1 MKKPPPGMKSMPL
14 KPGETKS
21 QYMDRVRATNSTT
34 PVKTPGIR
42 VMDTRGPVRG
52 FSKDPGTGAPKPRVG
67 GGVKG
72 GGRRSDMA
80 PTPATSTTPRP
91 KVGGVKGGMAPID
104 SGRGAIPKPKVGG
117 SMVKPPRRM
126 KTGGMVKGKK

>member
-21 QYMDRVRATNSTT
+21 QYMDRVRSTKPT
-34 PVKTPGIR
+34 GT
-42 VMDTRGPVRG
+42 TSAGPVRVP
-52 FSKDPGTGAPKPRVG
+52 KDPGTGAPKPRVG

-80 PTPATSTTPRP
+80 PTPATSTPPRP
-91 KVGGVKGGMAPID
+91 KTGGMAPID